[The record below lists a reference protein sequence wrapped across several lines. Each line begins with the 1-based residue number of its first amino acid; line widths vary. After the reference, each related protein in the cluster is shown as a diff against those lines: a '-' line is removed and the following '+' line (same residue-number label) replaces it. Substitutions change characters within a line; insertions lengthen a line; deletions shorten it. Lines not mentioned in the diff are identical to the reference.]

1 MRLRFRSGPGLW
13 QIQFRLKAKALRR
26 DDFSRA
32 AVEMLRFALRNA
44 AGGFENF
51 RGSSARKIRGCLCCA
66 GRGSVPWHW
75 DGHVRKIEL
84 PADIIERLEEFSG
97 VGEALAGIAGGGGGH
112 EGVDKLGHPRNPR
125 GRRGDVRIQAG
136 RGMR

>member
-51 RGSSARKIRGCLCCA
+51 RGSSARKIRGCLCRA
-66 GRGSVPWHW
+66 RRGSVPWHG

-84 PADIIERLEEFSG
+84 PADIIERLEQAADAFERVEERDG
-97 VGEALAGIAGGGGGH
+97 VSLHEVVDDVPGEGADPAAD
-112 EGVDKLGHPRNPR
+112 E
-125 GRRGDVRIQAG
+125 
-136 RGMR
+136 